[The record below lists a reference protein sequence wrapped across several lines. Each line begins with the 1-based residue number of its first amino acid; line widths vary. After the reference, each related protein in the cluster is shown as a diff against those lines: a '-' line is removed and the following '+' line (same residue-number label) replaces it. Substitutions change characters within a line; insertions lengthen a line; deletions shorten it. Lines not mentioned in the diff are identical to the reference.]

1 MKVNIVQIGNSKG
14 IRIPASVLTQCH
26 IGTEVEMNIENQ
38 IELIINDKKDE
49 IILKP
54 VHKIR
59 EGWNESF
66 KKMKNSSDDKLII
79 EDSLD
84 LNDWEW

>member
-1 MKVNIVQIGNSKG
+1 MIAKVIQIGNSKG
-14 IRIPASVLTQCH
+14 IRIPNQILK
-26 IGTEVEMNIENQ
+26 EMNIENQ
-38 IELIINDKKDE
+38 IELIISDKKDE

-54 VHKIR
+54 IHKVR

-66 KKMKNSSDDKLII
+66 KKMKSVSEDKLII
-79 EDSLD
+79 DDSLD

>member
-1 MKVNIVQIGNSKG
+1 MIAKVIQIGNSKG
-14 IRIPASVLTQCH
+14 IRIPNQILK
-26 IGTEVEMNIENQ
+26 EMNIENQ
-38 IELIINDKKDE
+38 LELIINDKKDE

-54 VHKIR
+54 IHKIR
-59 EGWNESF
+59 EGWSESF
-66 KKMKNSSDDKLII
+66 KKMNNSSDDKLII